1 MDNPQS
7 WIILWDYFTL
17 YNLNFK
23 TAQKEYHPSPL
34 IDHIIKE
41 LTSKKSQKRSRS
53 EPPWHPHCIMG
64 TAKKLQNYKHGG
76 DRHRWDP
83 PFKTIYNETLT
94 EYRILLLVVTHSTN
108 LLWSGVNVSSHLKRS
123 RKYILPTKS
132 RQDQLPVYGVTPR
145 DITGKSAKTRI
156 IWSPKHA
163 H

>member
-64 TAKKLQNYKHGG
+64 TAKNYKTTNMAEI
-76 DRHRWDP
+76 D
-83 PFKTIYNETLT
+83 IVE
-94 EYRILLLVVTHSTN
+94 ILRLKQST
-108 LLWSGVNVSSHLKRS
+108 
-123 RKYILPTKS
+123 TK
-132 RQDQLPVYGVTPR
+132 L
-145 DITGKSAKTRI
+145 
-156 IWSPKHA
+156 
-163 H
+163 